1 MVITFFENVGVIQY
15 VKLSKTFLLVS
26 INCKA
31 KKLISMP

>member
-26 INCKA
+26 INS
-31 KKLISMP
+31 KKLIGMP